1 MMRYIVIKTEVNSD
15 GTINLC
21 GAHKAIRK
29 GGKNSIEWIDV
40 RKAVSNTI
48 DPDECD
54 FLSFEDREDAQELL
68 ENAGSDDLE
77 NIAIIGVD
85 A

>member
-1 MMRYIVIKTEVNSD
+1 MRYIIIKSEVNSD
-15 GTINLC
+15 GTIKIC

-29 GGKNSIEWIDV
+29 GGKNSIDWIDV
-40 RKAVSNTI
+40 KDAVSNTI

-54 FLSFEDREDAQELL
+54 FLSFEDEEGAQELL
-68 ENAGSDDLE
+68 ENAGSDGLD
-77 NIAIIGVD
+77 NIVVIGVD

>member
-1 MMRYIVIKTEVNSD
+1 MRYIIIKSEANTD
-15 GTINLC
+15 GTITLC
-21 GAHKAIRK
+21 GAHKSIRK

-40 RKAVSNTI
+40 KNAVSNTI

-68 ENAGSDDLE
+68 ENAESDDLE
-77 NIAIIGVD
+77 NIAVIGVD